1 MAAGEVCGLS
11 AGAVVH
17 LRGAWNQSEDPV
29 HADREP
35 PTHPDPHKD
44 YHRRGSLTH
53 KVHSHPI
60 NLTYYINTPTSEI
73 KGIV

>member
-1 MAAGEVCGLS
+1 MAAGEVRGLS

-17 LRGAWNQSEDPV
+17 FRGARNQSEDPV

-44 YHRRGSLTH
+44 YHRRGPSN
-53 KVHSHPI
+53 SQSAYSS
-60 NLTYYINTPTSEI
+60 N
-73 KGIV
+73 